1 MCKTSSHTVL
11 SYIFGSINL
20 DEDNDKINSGKT
32 LERPMGKKVEN
43 EKLKKR
49 KTSDDV
55 VQDFSPNWV
64 KSRNKR
70 GECMMRKRKVCALY
84 QKNEE
89 S

>member
-32 LERPMGKKVEN
+32 LERAMGKKVEN
-43 EKLKKR
+43 EKLKKG

-55 VQDFSPNWV
+55 VPRLFS
-64 KSRNKR
+64 
-70 GECMMRKRKVCALY
+70 
-84 QKNEE
+84 
-89 S
+89 